1 MNVLIDTCIIIDA
14 LQSREPFQKDAEAVF
29 LSVANRRCVGFLTAN
44 SITDIYYLMHK
55 ALHSAEETRKVLGVL
70 FHLFEI
76 LDTCGIDC
84 RRALTSDISDYEDAV
99 MIEAASRAE
108 IDCIVTRNLK
118 DYAGAPMPVYSPE
131 QFVKLLYAEEE

>member
-14 LQSREPFQKDAEAVF
+14 LQSREPFNKDAEAVF

-55 ALHSAEETRKVLGVL
+55 ALHSAEETKKVLGVL
-70 FHLFEI
+70 FNLFEI

-84 RRALTSDISDYEDAV
+84 RKALTSDISDYEDAV
-99 MIEAASRAE
+99 MIEAARAE

-118 DYAGAPMPVYSPE
+118 DYAGAPMPVYSPA
-131 QFVKLLYAEEE
+131 QFVELLYADED